1 MQVTIEGIACNFE
14 QFAPVKSSTNSDK
27 SKDISKFGKGAT
39 DIPDILRVI
48 RENKKEDW
56 KNVSSSMTIVEK
68 HGDLFLD
75 YADSVKVPDWFDAE
89 KEDIG
94 QVVKLMEW
102 FRDMAAVVY
111 VQADFVNDF
120 YLLHGVTGKLT
131 FQKFVN
137 VLSLLELCT
146 VVASIFHR

>member
-1 MQVTIEGIACNFE
+1 MTVEGIACSFE
-14 QFAPVKSSTNSDK
+14 QFALVKSSTNSDK
-27 SKDISKFGKGAT
+27 SRDISKFGTGLT
-39 DIPDILRVI
+39 DILDILRGI

-68 HGDLFLD
+68 YGDLFLD
-75 YADSVKVPDWFDAE
+75 YADSIKLPDWFDAE
-89 KEDIG
+89 KEDVG

-111 VQADFVNDF
+111 VEADFVNDF

-131 FQKFVN
+131 F
-137 VLSLLELCT
+137 
-146 VVASIFHR
+146 